1 MLRLL
6 YPFLYGDLLGDLVR
20 DELPARVLLYGG
32 CGLGKTTLLRRLHE
46 HLVPGSAGKE
56 PPPERTPQATW
67 VDRRSAEPTA
77 RIVHWCLKPRGT
89 LIVDDF
95 GQLFTP
101 EVDDAILS
109 LSATQD
115 CRYRVV
121 VASRKPP
128 RVLEREVLQARVAA
142 GGAKATPW
150 DESRAIPTFRSMRLN
165 PWQGDWRARFEA
177 AHQAARLRLRQEL
190 RSRVPEPQAEATL
203 ALLPSKPAVTAWVDL
218 ARQVTGGHPGLADGA
233 HDLFLHLVLNDL
245 VASGALTEQDELVL
259 AQRERSLLSTRAR
272 MSDYGLAG
280 EAAPQPGEQQRG
292 RLVVLLEDYLL
303 ERHMAPLHST
313 LEHLRLSEPKAF
325 EALHALAE
333 APDDILVEDGRH
345 RLLLLD
351 TGVVFKDDASCHLRL
366 PDGLVSEAIR
376 ALDPVTHHGQANGG
390 AAEQAIIPGP
400 TEEVI
405 LSITVS
411 EGPTEDSGD
420 VVVETTVGARLVPLR
435 GRPWQVFDYFWR
447 HRDRHVPPEEL
458 LEPLE
463 IPSIYSARNAILR
476 LKEALRAGGIEQ
488 VLENRKGV
496 GYRVVDGGG
505 SGVVKNG
512 AVGSK

>member
-1 MLRLL
+1 MLHLL
-6 YPFLYGDLLGDLVR
+6 YPFLYDDLLGDLLG

-46 HLVPGSAGKE
+46 HLVPGSASKE
-56 PPPERTPQATW
+56 NPPERTPQATW
-67 VDRRSAEPTA
+67 VDRRTAEPTA
-77 RIVHWCLKPRGT
+77 RIVHWCLRPRGT

-109 LSATQD
+109 LSAAQD
-115 CRYRVV
+115 SRYRVV

-150 DESRAIPTFRSMRLN
+150 DESRAIPTFRSTRLN
-165 PWQGDWRARFEA
+165 PWQGDWRARFDA
-177 AHQAARLRLRQEL
+177 VHQTARLRLRQEV
-190 RSRVPEPQAEATL
+190 RSRVPEPQAEAAL
-203 ALLPSKPAVTAWVDL
+203 ALLPSKAAVTAWVEL
-218 ARQVTGGHPGLADGA
+218 VRQVTGGHPGLVDGSY
-233 HDLFLHLVLNDL
+233 DLFLHLVLNDL
-245 VASGALTEQDELVL
+245 VSRGGLSEQDELLL
-259 AQRERSLLSTRAR
+259 AQRKRSLLSTQAR
-272 MSDYGLAG
+272 MSDFGLVG
-280 EAAPQPGEQQRG
+280 EAAPEQGEQQHG

-303 ERHMAPLHST
+303 ERQMAPMQST
-313 LEHLRLSEPKAF
+313 LDHLRLSEPKAF

-351 TGVVFKDDASCHLRL
+351 TGVVYKDDASCHLRL
-366 PDGLVSEAIR
+366 PKGLVSEAIR
-376 ALDPVTHHGQANGG
+376 AMDPVTHHGTANGG
-390 AAEQAIIPGP
+390 TAEQAIIPGP
-400 TEEVI
+400 PEEVV

-420 VVVETTVGARLVPLR
+420 VVVETTAGTRLVPLR
-435 GRPWQVFDYFWR
+435 GRPWQVFDFFWK

-463 IPSIYSARNAILR
+463 IPSVYSSRNAILR
-476 LKEALRAGGIEQ
+476 LKEALRAGGVEQ

-496 GYRVVDGGG
+496 GYRVVEGDGRG
-505 SGVVKNG
+505 G
-512 AVGSK
+512 AVGSG